1 MSSMHWKI
9 KSFEELTTQELYEI
23 IRLRIAIFV
32 VEQNCPYQDA
42 DKKDEKSFHLM
53 GYKNNELL
61 AYARILPPGI
71 SYPDVSIG
79 RVVSSSTVRGKGIG
93 KLLMTQA
100 LAEIKNKFGS
110 TSVRISA
117 QSYLINFY
125 SSFGFISVGEE
136 YLEDNIPHQEML
148 IEKLS

>member
-1 MSSMHWKI
+1 MHWKI